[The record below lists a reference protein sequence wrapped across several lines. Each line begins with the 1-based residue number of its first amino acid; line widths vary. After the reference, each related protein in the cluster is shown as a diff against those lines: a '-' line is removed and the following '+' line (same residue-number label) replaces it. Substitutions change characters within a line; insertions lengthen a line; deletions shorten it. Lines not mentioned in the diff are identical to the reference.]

1 MGNRTIK
8 RYVLQVAAFLLIC
21 LGVLSIYVVYL
32 QSVAADGL
40 AKNPLNQ
47 RSAQAEADVQRGSIL
62 DSEGRALAQSTQPGN
77 RSYPMGESMAF
88 VTGYFSEEI
97 GSSGIE
103 GYANRDLL
111 GITEEVMR
119 MGPIAQL
126 FQSSRGNDVRL
137 TIDSDAQQAAFD
149 GLAGRRGAV
158 VVLDVDTGAVLALV
172 SSPSYDPNYI
182 AGDWNAMLER
192 EDSPLLNR
200 ALQGL
205 YPPGSTIKPMIADIA
220 LEQGIT
226 DDHEVFECTGSLDVG
241 GGSSIRESHG
251 EVHGDVHLEQALVK
265 SCNVTFGTLAMR
277 MGAKPLKEGFRR
289 FGFEK
294 LTDGELQESAS
305 HLPDFSSLDMGDIA
319 QVGIGQSMLLVTP
332 MRMALLA
339 AAMANDGVVMKPYMI
354 QQVVSPTGVIVK
366 EHTPTKWFSA
376 TTRSRANLM
385 NEWMEEVVQKGTG
398 TAAKVSGV
406 KVTGKTGTAE
416 NPGGDDHAWFIGS
429 AVIGSHRIA
438 FSIIVEN
445 SGGGG
450 TEAAPIA
457 RKIVLSLD
465 K

>member
-8 RYVLQVAAFLLIC
+8 RHVLQVAAFLLIC
-21 LGVLSIYVVYL
+21 LGILAIYVAYL
-32 QSVAADGL
+32 QTMAADDL
-40 AKNPLNQ
+40 AKNPWNR
-47 RSAQAEADVQRGSIL
+47 RSSQADAHIVRGTIL
-62 DSEGRALAQSTQPGN
+62 DSEGRALAQSAQAGI
-77 RSYPMGESMAF
+77 RSYPMGEAMAF
-88 VTGYFSEEI
+88 VTGYSAESI

-103 GYANRDLL
+103 SYANRDLL
-111 GITEEVMR
+111 GVTEEMGR
-119 MGPIAQL
+119 MGPLSQI
-126 FQSSRGNDVRL
+126 FQSDRGNDVRL
-137 TIDSDAQQAAFD
+137 SIDADAQQAAFD

-172 SSPSYDPNYI
+172 SSPSYNPNRI
-182 AGDWNAMLER
+182 VEDWDALVER

-226 DDHEVFECTGSLDVG
+226 DTHEVFDCPGSLDVG
-241 GGSSIRESHG
+241 GGDSIRESHG
-251 EVHGDVHLEQALVK
+251 EVHGSVRLEQAIVK
-265 SCNVTFGTLAMR
+265 SCNVTFGSLAMR
-277 MGAKPLKEGFRR
+277 MGVKPLEEGFSR
-289 FGFEK
+289 FGFHK
-294 LTDGELQESAS
+294 LADGELPESAS
-305 HLPDFSSLDMGDIA
+305 HLPDFPELDTGDIA
-319 QVGIGQSMLLVTP
+319 QVGIGQSTLLVTP

-354 QQVVSPTGVIVK
+354 SQVISPKGVVMK
-366 EHTPTKWFSA
+366 EHSPKKWFDA
-376 TTRSRANLM
+376 TTRDRADLLDG
-385 NEWMEEVVQKGTG
+385 WMEEVVQKGTG

-416 NPGGDDHAWFIGS
+416 NPAGEDHAWFMGS
-429 AVIGSHRIA
+429 AIIGRHRIA

-457 RKIVLSLD
+457 RKIILSLD